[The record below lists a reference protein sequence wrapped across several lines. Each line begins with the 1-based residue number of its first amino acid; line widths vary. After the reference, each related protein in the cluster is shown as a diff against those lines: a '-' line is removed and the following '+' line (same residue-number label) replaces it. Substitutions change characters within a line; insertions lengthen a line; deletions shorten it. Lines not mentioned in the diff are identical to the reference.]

1 MAASPPKRTFAT
13 RSSGDTAKGGD
24 LPAGMKPSG
33 ELSSFDRNFR
43 EKTVDAVRKARGF
56 SDDREGYR
64 KAEKVV
70 DVLEF
75 SPLGAATAI
84 DDMREDYKRARG
96 TGDYAG
102 FATTAALG
110 ALPGRRIPVYKK
122 DQAARLAVQKEIK
135 ARKSAPQAEDRSSK
149 EVKASQVEIIPPKKK
164 KKQSSGPPTRKG
176 ASGGTS
182 YSRSSLEGTKNRQR
196 TEKEA
201 NKFGP
206 LAVREDKMPAIQKK
220 NLPAVVSDRRNV
232 ATYNKPGELAR
243 YDNRSRAVRTFGS
256 KGAEDKARI
265 VGLSRM
271 GKAAVAG
278 GAMGLGA
285 LGYAAYQKAPKSD
298 AAGKTDR
305 EPTALKPAGGARMG
319 ESTSGYAARKKV
331 GGARPG
337 EKTSGYAD
345 RKKRGNNSGTSAT
358 PVQARDKSRVAGKM
372 TAFQRM
378 NAQRYEREG
387 VGGRSMTRAAAQKKA
402 MSEKSGSLKMPSLG
416 RLFAK
421 QGKVTFAQPPKK
433 RSATPEQLAAFKA
446 MRQGRNK

>member
-70 DVLEF
+70 DVLEY
-75 SPLGAATAI
+75 SPLGVATNL

-96 TGDYAG
+96 TGDYTG
-102 FATTAALG
+102 FAANVALG

-122 DQAARLAVQKEIK
+122 NQAARLAVQKEIK
-135 ARKSAPQAEDRSSK
+135 ARKSAPQAEDRASK
-149 EVKASQVEIIPPKKK
+149 EVKASQVEIIPPKKR

-232 ATYNKPGELAR
+232 ATYNRPGELVR

-319 ESTSGYAARKKV
+319 ESTSGYAARKKD
-331 GGARPG
+331 ARPG

-378 NAQRYEREG
+378 NAQRYEKEG
-387 VGGRSMTRAAAQKKA
+387 VGGRSMTRAAAQKRA
-402 MSEKSGSLKMPSLG
+402 MSEKSGSIKMPSFKG
-416 RLFAK
+416 LFSRGAK
-421 QGKVTFAQPPKK
+421 PVAKSRVSDRK
-433 RSATPEQLAAFKA
+433 LADFKA
-446 MRQGRNK
+446 KLQGRKK

>member
-122 DQAARLAVQKEIK
+122 NQAARLAVQKEIK
-135 ARKSAPQAEDRSSK
+135 ARKVVPQTEDRASK

-206 LAVREDKMPAIQKK
+206 LAVREEKMPAIQKK

-232 ATYNKPGELAR
+232 ATYNKPGELVR

-378 NAQRYEREG
+378 NAQRYEKEG
-387 VGGRSMTRAAAQKKA
+387 VGGRSMTRAAAQKRA
-402 MSEKSGSLKMPSLG
+402 MSEKSGSIKMPSFKG
-416 RLFAK
+416 LFSRGAK
-421 QGKVTFAQPPKK
+421 PVAKSRVSDRK
-433 RSATPEQLAAFKA
+433 LADFKA
-446 MRQGRNK
+446 KLQGRKK